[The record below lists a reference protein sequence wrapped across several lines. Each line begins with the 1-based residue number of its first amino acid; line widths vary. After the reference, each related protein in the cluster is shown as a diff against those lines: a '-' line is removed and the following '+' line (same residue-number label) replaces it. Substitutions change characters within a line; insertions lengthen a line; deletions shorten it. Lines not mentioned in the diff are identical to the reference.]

1 MSVTVATVNFTRED
15 QRRAGIPCGSPVY
28 NSIMTFL
35 IKEARLLDQRDLKEW
50 GEMLAEDL
58 EYKAPVRIT
67 RRVQKFDEEFGTI
80 GHFDDDYNSMMVRI
94 TRLTTTTNAW
104 SEDPASRVR
113 RFITNVSIWETDVPD
128 EYEVSSYLLLTRN
141 RAEAKDYKQL
151 SAERNDRLRMTKD
164 GFRIAKRSILIDQV
178 VLGMPNLAIF
188 L

>member
-1 MSVTVATVNFTRED
+1 MTVTTATINYTRED
-15 QRRAGIPCGSPVY
+15 QRRDEISYGSPVY

-35 IKEARLLDQRDLKEW
+35 IKEARLLDHRDLKAW

-58 EYKAPVRIT
+58 EYKCPVRMT
-67 RRVQKFDEEFGTI
+67 RRVQQFDEEFGTM
-80 GHFDDDYNSMMVRI
+80 GHFDDDHDSMMVRI
-94 TRLTTTTNAW
+94 VRLTTTNNAW

-113 RFITNVSIWETDVPD
+113 RFITNVSVWETDEPD
-128 EYEVSSYLLLTRN
+128 EYEVSSYLFLTRN

-164 GFRIAKRSILIDQV
+164 GFKIVKRSILLDQV

>member
-1 MSVTVATVNFTRED
+1 MSVTVNTNIYSRED
-15 QRRAGIPCGSPVY
+15 QRRDEVPYGTAVY

-35 IKEARLLDQRDLKEW
+35 IKEARLLDHRKLVEW
-50 GEMLAEDL
+50 GELLSQDL

-67 RRVQKFDEEFGTI
+67 RRVQQFDHEFGTM
-80 GHFDDDYNSMMVRI
+80 GHFDDDHNSMMLRI
-94 TRLTTTTNAW
+94 SRLTTTTNAW

-113 RFITNVSIWETDVPD
+113 RFVSNVSVWETDVAD

-164 GFRIAKRSILIDQV
+164 GFRITRRSIMLDQV
-178 VLGMPNLAIF
+178 VLGMPNFAIF

>member
-1 MSVTVATVNFTRED
+1 
-15 QRRAGIPCGSPVY
+15 
-28 NSIMTFL
+28 MTFL

-50 GEMLAEDL
+50 GEMLAEDM

-164 GFRIAKRSILIDQV
+164 GFKVAKRSILIDQV

>member
-15 QRRAGIPCGSPVY
+15 QRRAEILYGSPLY
-28 NSIMTFL
+28 NSILTFL

>member
-1 MSVTVATVNFTRED
+1 MSVTVATVSFTRED
-15 QRRAGIPCGSPVY
+15 QRRAEIPYGSPVY
-28 NSIMTFL
+28 NCVMTFL
-35 IKEARLLDQRDLKEW
+35 IKEARLLDQRQLKDW
-50 GEMLAEDL
+50 SEMLAEDL
-58 EYKAPVRIT
+58 EYRAPVRIT
-67 RRVQKFDEEFGTI
+67 RRVQKFDEEFGSI

-94 TRLTTTTNAW
+94 VRLTTTTNAW

-113 RFITNVSIWETDVPD
+113 RFITNVSVWETDVPD

-164 GFRIAKRSILIDQV
+164 GFKIAKRSVMIDQV

>member
-15 QRRAGIPCGSPVY
+15 QRRAEIPYGSPVY

-35 IKEARLLDQRDLKEW
+35 IKEARLLEQRDLKEW

>member
-1 MSVTVATVNFTRED
+1 MSVTIATVNYTRED
-15 QRRAGIPCGSPVY
+15 QRRGEVPYGSAVY
-28 NSIMTFL
+28 NSIMAFL
-35 IKEARLLDQRDLKEW
+35 IREARLLDHRDIKAW
-50 GEMLAEDL
+50 GDLLAEDL

-67 RRVQKFDEEFGTI
+67 RRVQQFDQEFGTM

-94 TRLTTTTNAW
+94 TRLITTTNAW

-113 RFITNVSIWETDVPD
+113 RFISNVTVWETDIPD
-128 EYEVSSYLLLTRN
+128 EYEVSSYLFLTRN

-164 GFRIAKRSILIDQV
+164 GFRLARRSILLDQV
-178 VLGMPNLAIF
+178 VLGMPNFAIF

>member
-1 MSVTVATVNFTRED
+1 
-15 QRRAGIPCGSPVY
+15 
-28 NSIMTFL
+28 MTFL
-35 IKEARLLDQRDLKEW
+35 IKQARLLDQRDLKEW

-67 RRVQKFDEEFGTI
+67 RRVQKFDEEFRTI

-164 GFRIAKRSILIDQV
+164 GFKVAKRSILIDQV